1 MKLNIKQ
8 VTTPQSFFDHEL
20 DNLRADTDYSI
31 LKFFAFTDENGKYI
45 NKNLY
50 IAYNPNDT
58 TNRYGEDVFI
68 MKKMIEKRY
77 SQSIIDASRE
87 RCKKNGTKS
96 YEWYYDAVDIA
107 IDAETGEEIY
117 EVESKSYRSNYL
129 YVYGNLIVETGGNS
143 RHRIVNKNGDVLWA
157 GDTGYSD
164 LHVTENH
171 IVIKT
176 NHDYRTNIDTVLVF
190 DKLTGEQIAKY

>member
-1 MKLNIKQ
+1 MKLYIKQ
-8 VTTPQSFFDHEL
+8 VTTPRVFFEHEL
-20 DNLRADTDYSI
+20 DNLRSDTDYSG
-31 LKFFAFTDENGKYI
+31 LKFLRLIDENGKYV

-50 IAYNPNDT
+50 IAYSPNDK
-58 TNRYGEDVFI
+58 NRYGEDVFV

-77 SQSIIDASRE
+77 SQSIIDAAHE
-87 RCKKNGTKS
+87 RYKKSGIRS
-96 YEWYYDAVDIA
+96 YEWYYTTSDVA

-117 EVESKSYRSNYL
+117 EVESKSYHSNNL

-143 RHRIVNKNGDVLWA
+143 RHKIVNKNGNVIWA
-157 GDTGYSD
+157 GNAGYSD
-164 LHVTENH
+164 LYVTENH

-176 NHDYRTNIDTVLVF
+176 NHDYRRNIDTVLVF

>member
-1 MKLNIKQ
+1 MKLHIEQ

-20 DNLRADTDYSI
+20 DNLRADTDYYG
-31 LKFFAFTDENGKYI
+31 LKFFAFSDENGKYI

-50 IAYNPNDT
+50 IAYSPNDK
-58 TNRYGEDVFI
+58 NRYGEDVFV

-96 YEWYYDAVDIA
+96 YEWYYDAVDVA

-117 EVESKSYRSNYL
+117 EIESESYHSNHL
-129 YVYGNLIVETGGNS
+129 YVYGNLIVETGENS
-143 RHRIVNKNGDVLWA
+143 RNKIVNKNGDILWA
-157 GDTGYSD
+157 GNARYNDFYA
-164 LHVTENH
+164 TENH
-171 IVIKT
+171 IVINT

-190 DKLTGEQIAKY
+190 YKLTGEQIAKY

>member
-1 MKLNIKQ
+1 MRQ
-8 VTTPQSFFDHEL
+8 
-20 DNLRADTDYSI
+20 DTDYSR
-31 LKFFAFTDENGKYI
+31 LKFFTFTDENGKYI

-50 IAYNPNDT
+50 IAYNPNDA
-58 TNRYGEDVFI
+58 NRYGEDVFI

-77 SQSIIDASRE
+77 SQSVIDESRK
-87 RCKKNGTKS
+87 RHKKNGTKS
-96 YEWYYDAVDIA
+96 YEWHYTIADVA

-117 EVESKSYRSNYL
+117 EVESESYLSNHL

-143 RHRIVNKNGDVLWA
+143 RHKIVNKNGDVLWV
-157 GDTGYSD
+157 GNTGYSD
-164 LHVTENH
+164 LFVTENH

-176 NHDYRTNIDTVLVF
+176 DHDYQTNIDTVLVF